1 MIGIYY
7 QYIFMENNSKIY
19 GKEVKDKKQK
29 VQKRKSK
36 SNPPPINDTND
47 SRVNCQKIIHI
58 LEDIERSSK

>member
-1 MIGIYY
+1 
-7 QYIFMENNSKIY
+7 MENNSKIY